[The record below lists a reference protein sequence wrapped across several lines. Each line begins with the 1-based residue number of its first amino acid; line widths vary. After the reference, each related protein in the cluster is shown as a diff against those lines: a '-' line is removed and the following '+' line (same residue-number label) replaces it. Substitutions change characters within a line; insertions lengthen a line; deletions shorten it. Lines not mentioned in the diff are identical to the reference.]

1 MCNCGSISREEVRLQ
16 PPGIGAGRRGRGK
29 GRERKKM
36 AKKKG
41 KEMVGMEKEPARK
54 VGGGGG
60 GGGGGGKKKGDS
72 LLKCMSF
79 QNPLTI
85 HWYRHSSCQYG
96 YALVRTVC
104 TALNTGSEIVHYW
117 L

>member
-1 MCNCGSISREEVRLQ
+1 MCSCGSISREEVRLQ

-29 GRERKKM
+29 GEKKM

-41 KEMVGMEKEPARK
+41 KEMVGMEREPARK
-54 VGGGGG
+54 GGGGG
-60 GGGGGGKKKGDS
+60 GVKKKEDS

-96 YALVRTVC
+96 YALVCTVC
-104 TALNTGSEIVHYW
+104 TALNTGSEIVYYW